1 MPKPAKSD
9 ELTRFEPRDRTESP
23 QGEPSQAVEG
33 GVRLLIVCFI
43 AVVAIAMLLLDRSVT
58 IAASDSDTAF
68 SKSASTAGFAGQAWA
83 R

>member
-1 MPKPAKSD
+1 MRKPAKSD
-9 ELTRFEPRDRTESP
+9 ELTRIDPRDRAEST
-23 QGEPSQAVEG
+23 QAAEG

-58 IAASDSDTAF
+58 IAASDSDAAF
-68 SKSASTAGFAGQAWA
+68 SKSASAAEFAGV

>member
-9 ELTRFEPRDRTESP
+9 ELTRIEPRDRTEST
-23 QGEPSQAVEG
+23 QAAEG
-33 GVRLLIVCFI
+33 SVRLLIVCFI